1 MIETCDLYPD
11 VEMYKPMLVLKAPT
25 NASELMSSKTYIAMP
40 KKDGY
45 WYSLIKTAGGDI
57 YLFSRSKSKKTGFYS
72 EKIDNVP
79 HIKEWAQELPN
90 DTILVGEIYYPGGTS
105 KNVTSIMG
113 CLAPKAIERQKG
125 SYGKIHYWVHDIL
138 RYAGIDYVRDGID
151 FEHRYSALC
160 ENIDLKM
167 PTIEEIEISP
177 SKTGFDIEDCVC
189 SWMEDGEEGAV
200 LKLKSG
206 LYLPGKRRKEMFKIK
221 QDQGDMDFIITGFVK
236 PEILY
241 TGKEIKSWPYW
252 MCDFPTEDAK
262 KIRYLE
268 VFNICRGYC
277 PEGKDDTQWWAPVTK
292 AYYNG
297 WNMGITLGLYDGDK
311 IINCG
316 KCTSGFTDA
325 DRQDMAEHPEKYLN
339 KCVTV
344 GAMSVDKKE
353 YSLRHPRFE
362 KWHFEKP
369 IEDCTVG
376 SVFG

>member
-11 VEMYKPMLVLKAPT
+11 VEMYKPMLVLKAPA

-45 WYSLIKTAGGDI
+45 WYSLIKTARGDI

-90 DTILVGEIYYPGGTS
+90 DTILIGEIYYPGGTS

-113 CLAPKAIERQKG
+113 CLAPKAVERQKG
-125 SYGKIHYWVHDIL
+125 SYGKIHYWIHDIL
-138 RYAGIDYVRDGID
+138 RYGGIDYVRDEVD
-151 FEHRYSALC
+151 FEHRYSNLC
-160 ENIDLKM
+160 EYIDLNM
-167 PTIEEIEISP
+167 SNSNEVEVSY
-177 SKTGFDIEDCVC
+177 SKTGFDIEYCIDA
-189 SWMEDGEEGAV
+189 WMEDGEEGAV

-221 QDQGDMDFIITGFVK
+221 QDQGDMDFIITGFVEPVK
-236 PEILY
+236 EY
-241 TGKEIKSWPYW
+241 TGK
-252 MCDFPTEDAK
+252 DADNWTF
-262 KIRYLE
+262 LDHNTG
-268 VFNICRGYC
+268 V
-277 PEGKDDTQWWAPVTK
+277 PVTK
-292 AYYNG
+292 AYALG
-297 WNMGITLGLYDGDK
+297 WKQGVILGLLDKDGN
-311 IINCG
+311 IVNCG

-339 KCVTV
+339 KCITV
-344 GAMSVDKKE
+344 GAMSVDKNE

-362 KWHFEKP
+362 KWHSEKP
-369 IEDCTVG
+369 IQDCTIR
-376 SVFG
+376 SIFE